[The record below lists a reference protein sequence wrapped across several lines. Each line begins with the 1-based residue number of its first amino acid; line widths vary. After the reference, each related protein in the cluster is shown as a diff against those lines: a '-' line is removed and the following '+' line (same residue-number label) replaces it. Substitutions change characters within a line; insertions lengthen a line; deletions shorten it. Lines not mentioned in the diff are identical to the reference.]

1 MIFVGSI
8 FGLVLMNLVSDR
20 FGRRFSYLISLYLC
34 LLGAI
39 IVTVGSIAMNSP
51 MIMVG
56 QFLSGFGSCSCYTLA
71 LVLISDF
78 SGEVFR

>member
-1 MIFVGSI
+1 VFIGSI

-20 FGRRFSYLISLYLC
+20 YGRKTSYLISLYLC

-39 IVTVGSIAMNSP
+39 LITAGAMSKNVP
-51 MIMVG
+51 LIMAG